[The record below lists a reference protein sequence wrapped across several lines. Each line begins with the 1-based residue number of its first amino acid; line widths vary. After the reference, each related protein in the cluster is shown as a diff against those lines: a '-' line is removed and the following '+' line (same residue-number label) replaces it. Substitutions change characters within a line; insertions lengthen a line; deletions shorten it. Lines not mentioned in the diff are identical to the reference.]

1 MKQLIRKPA
10 VAHAA
15 ALPGA
20 SASPAAVGA
29 TAHSYRR
36 YVTASRARFF
46 AQSAAS
52 SVDLLALVVADALR
66 RKTEAELRHEL
77 LRDALYEMPP
87 RRPRDEDGGAHGL
100 RDAGNAAAADAD
112 SGD

>member
-15 ALPGA
+15 AIPGA
-20 SASPAAVGA
+20 PASPAAAGA
-29 TAHSYRR
+29 TALGYRR
-36 YVTASRARFF
+36 HVAASRARFF

-66 RKTEAELRHEL
+66 RKSQAELRHEL

-87 RRPRDEDGGAHGL
+87 RRPRDEDGNASGGL
-100 RDAGNAAAADAD
+100 RDAGSDADCD